1 MRDWIKDSSSTIWS
15 HQLMLSKSK
24 TKFCLGEYF
33 RVVSLKLRSTI
44 LTSNEESKKEKK
56 NENIEKGI
64 QRKLWWCFQ
73 QTWWRNIL
81 ENTYTQ
87 LQNLLCFLQIKPT
100 LMKNRYLWKEKFK
113 RIHFW
118 TTGTFVLNPYSI
130 SNWKCVF
137 LLPIYPIHIVFL
149 DFLGFCNLM
158 SPGIS
163 SLSNRYF
170 SYPWCLS

>member
-1 MRDWIKDSSSTIWS
+1 
-15 HQLMLSKSK
+15 MLSKSK

-33 RVVSLKLRSTI
+33 RVVSLLRSTI
-44 LTSNEESKKEKK
+44 LTSNEESTKDTK

-81 ENTYTQ
+81 ENTCKQ
-87 LQNLLCFLQIKPT
+87 LQIFFVAYKL
-100 LMKNRYLWKEKFK
+100 NRPWCTIDIYEKKSSSSFTFD
-113 RIHFW
+113 FW
-118 TTGTFVLNPYSI
+118 TIRYSCFESTLI
-130 SNWKCVF
+130 HINWKCVF

-158 SPGIS
+158 SPGTS
-163 SLSNRYF
+163 SLSNRCF
-170 SYPWCLS
+170 SYPWCIS